1 MTRIYLSVYDIEI
14 LHDIEDRLED
24 AGIDYEYDG
33 GKRLIVDNED
43 VDTAIEIIEDCSGDP
58 EII

>member
-1 MTRIYLSVYDIEI
+1 MTRIYLSVYDIET

-24 AGIDYEYDG
+24 AGIDYEYDSG
-33 GKRLIVDNED
+33 ERLIVNNAD
-43 VDTAIEIIEDCSGDP
+43 VDTAIEIIEDCGGDP